1 MAHTFASLEKLE
13 KSDLARL
20 AMNHQNKFDTVLNNI
35 SYELLDLKNNL
46 SQIGKF
52 PEILI
57 INYNPQQNIWNKT
70 EKSSKTGQDKKSLI
84 STFACFLTATAKV

>member
-20 AMNHQNKFDTVLNNI
+20 AMDYQNKFDTVLNNI
-35 SYELLDLKNNL
+35 NSELLDLKNDL
-46 SQIGKF
+46 SQIWKF
-52 PEILI
+52 PEMLI
-57 INYNPQQNIWNKT
+57 IKYNPRQNIWNKA
-70 EKSSKTGQDKKSLI
+70 EKSSKTGQGKKSLI

>member
-52 PEILI
+52 PEMLI
-57 INYNPQQNIWNKT
+57 ITTILSKIFGTKQRNPVKLDRT
-70 EKSSKTGQDKKSLI
+70 R
-84 STFACFLTATAKV
+84 KV